1 MAEAPST
8 YDTIE
13 DSTLYFWFP
22 HHTTTNRDATKGKK
36 ESEHHQQRDATEGK
50 KSHSSVIFKSGLCC
64 SSVICWIFGLHLE
77 NSAPPSCDM

>member
-22 HHTTTNRDATKGKK
+22 HHTATNRDATKGKK

-50 KSHSSVIFKSGLCC
+50 KESQQCHFQKRALLQ
-64 SSVICWIFGLHLE
+64 F
-77 NSAPPSCDM
+77 CDLSDFWFIS

>member
-1 MAEAPST
+1 MAEAHST

-50 KSHSSVIFKSGLCC
+50 KRVTAVPFSKAG
-64 SSVICWIFGLHLE
+64 
-77 NSAPPSCDM
+77 SAAVL